1 MVYGEPLQ
9 IVEVDKDG
17 KLMFHR
23 QKMDA
28 VITQCGDIPLAVYTV
43 AGEFRKGKTT
53 ILNIFLAFNHFREL
67 DKDWRTEKET
77 KLTGNLYNGQ

>member
-1 MVYGEPLQ
+1 MVSGEPLQ
-9 IVEVDKDG
+9 IVEVGSNG

-23 QKMDA
+23 ERMDD

-53 ILNIFLAFNHFREL
+53 ILNIFLAFNHYREL
-67 DKDWRTEKET
+67 DKDWKTEKET
-77 KLTGNLYNGQ
+77 KLTGNLFNV